1 MGLNPEIWGKWYW
14 GFLHTI
20 AFTYPNYPNSITK
33 KKYYELIQSFPLFIP
48 VESMSSNFHKL
59 IQSYPVAPYLD
70 NRQSFIKWV
79 HYIHNKINEQLE
91 KPKIPLKDFYI
102 HYYENYKPTHVKIT
116 YYHKLK
122 QKVVYLLLLLLL
134 LFSIYYLYDK

>member
-20 AFTYPNYPNSITK
+20 AFTYPNYPNSVTK

-59 IQSYPVAPYLD
+59 LQSYPVAPYLD
-70 NRQSFIKWV
+70 NRESFIKWV

-91 KPKIPLKDFYI
+91 KPQIPLKDFYI
-102 HYYENYKPTHVKIT
+102 HYYENYKPAKVKIT

-122 QKVVYLLLLLLL
+122 QKIIYLLLLLLL

>member
-20 AFTYPNYPNSITK
+20 AFTYPNHPNSITK

-48 VESMSSNFHKL
+48 VESMSSNFNKL
-59 IQSYPVAPYLD
+59 LQHYPVVPYLD

-79 HYIHNKINEQLE
+79 HFIHNKINEQLE
-91 KPKIPLKDFYI
+91 KPQISLNDFYI
-102 HYYENYKPTHVKIT
+102 NYYENYKPTKTKIV
-116 YYHKLK
+116 YFYKLK
-122 QKVVYLLLLLLL
+122 QKIVYLLLLLLL